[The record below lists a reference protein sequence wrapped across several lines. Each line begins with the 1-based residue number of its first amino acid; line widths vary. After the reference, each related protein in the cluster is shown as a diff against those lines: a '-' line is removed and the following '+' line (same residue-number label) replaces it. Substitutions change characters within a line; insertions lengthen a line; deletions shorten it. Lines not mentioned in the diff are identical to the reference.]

1 MEHWFLYNCLT
12 TVKVRVV
19 QAIKS
24 IKCSVIKYG
33 IMVFDFLSSGKNK
46 DLIHALKDACHHLQ
60 GFLTHVDKEHNEAAF
75 ALSVPDALGL
85 HADHDARDL
94 WVANNEL
101 EVLIHRYSSS
111 KKAMDEVDV
120 LDSSKIISQLT
131 RARSCI
137 QAALFK
143 YPELVNIQ
151 SNMGL
156 DGIYISPFVESIHK
170 NLSGALECLEDLE
183 VTGASLL
190 KKKEAVGATG
200 KTIEDG
206 VDRPTPT
213 VSMSG
218 KSPYILECS
227 SYFLK
232 QMHHREIPLHDLQT
246 ALKKVVN
253 FVSWGQTP
261 SIPGHGEPHCY
272 GQAPNH
278 LNGVVVGS
286 QERLIYFLDNSTA
299 GSAVRLCCWISG
311 KVHHDAFTHLRHQNV
326 YRRIMSKD
334 PSIKV
339 TRQDF
344 SGFQLV
350 DEKELK
356 GGIV

>member
-1 MEHWFLYNCLT
+1 MIED
-12 TVKVRVV
+12 
-19 QAIKS
+19 
-24 IKCSVIKYG
+24 G

-46 DLIHALKDACHHLQ
+46 DFIHVLHDSCHHLQ
-60 GFLTHVDKEHNEAAF
+60 AFLTHLSKEKNEAAF

-94 WVANNEL
+94 WAAYHEL

-111 KKAMDEVDV
+111 KKVMNEIDV

-137 QAALFK
+137 QAALCK
-143 YPELVNIQ
+143 YPELGDIQ
-151 SNMGL
+151 SKVGYEGL
-156 DGIYISPFVESIHK
+156 YVSQFVGSVYK
-170 NLSGALECLEDLE
+170 NLSDALDCLNNLE
-183 VTGASLL
+183 GVGASLL
-190 KKKEAVGATG
+190 KKKEAVGVMG

-206 VDRPTPT
+206 VDRSTRT
-213 VSMSG
+213 VPMSG
-218 KSPYILECS
+218 KTPYIIECS

-246 ALKKVVN
+246 AIKKVVN

-286 QERLIYFLDNSTA
+286 QERLIYFVDTSTA
-299 GSAVRLCCWISG
+299 KTAIRLCCWVSG
-311 KVHHDAFTHLRHQNV
+311 KIHHDAFTHFRHQNV

-344 SGFQLV
+344 SGYQLI
-350 DEKELK
+350 DEKEWK
-356 GGIV
+356 GGVV